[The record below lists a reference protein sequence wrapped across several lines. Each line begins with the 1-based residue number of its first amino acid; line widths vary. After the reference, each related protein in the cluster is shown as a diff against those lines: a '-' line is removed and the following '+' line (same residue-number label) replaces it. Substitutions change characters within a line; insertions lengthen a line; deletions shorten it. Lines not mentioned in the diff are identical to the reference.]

1 MIDIAKQVEFW
12 RVGSEEDFAVA
23 SDLIARGKIRHGL
36 FFLHLSLEKAL
47 KAEVCRV
54 TRNLA
59 PRIHSLVRLAEL
71 AEVHFPGDKV
81 ETLVELNEFNIEGRY
96 PELLSPV
103 PSAAE
108 ARDYVARAEGI
119 LQWSNNRS

>member
-1 MIDIAKQVEFW
+1 MIDIAKQVEFL
-12 RVGSEEDFAVA
+12 RAGSEEDFAVA
-23 SDLIARGKIRHGL
+23 SDLIGRGKIRHGL

-54 TRNLA
+54 TRDVA
-59 PRIHSLVRLAEL
+59 PRMHSLVRLASL

-108 ARDYVARAEGI
+108 AGDYVARAEGI
-119 LQWSNNRS
+119 LQWLNN